1 MTLRHPLLIII
12 IYLFI
17 LFIVSTVGS
26 VVSTNE
32 SIVKQTS
39 IARLRSKVNIED
51 IINDVIRR
59 KGLNPK

>member
-12 IYLFI
+12 IY